1 MSAHTHT
8 KVRLFVTPV
17 DYGPPG
23 SSVHGSFQARI
34 LEWVAMPSSR
44 GSSQPGNRTH
54 ISCIASRSFTAE
66 PPGKPCFSM
75 TDGILWGELDLAHEC
90 VVAFPPDTMG
100 SHQKGP
106 ASHKNDFIPSRLK
119 AWCGWPGSL
128 SPACFA
134 VTSQG
139 SVGRRAGAGS
149 LNGAVAAP
157 CVFGVIGGEC
167 PSSWLVVG

>member
-1 MSAHTHT
+1 MLSSTHPQGSFVCFNIVCLCLCVYVCVCVCVCVCALSHELTHTHT

-23 SSVHGSFQARI
+23 SSVHGGFQARI

-119 AWCGWPGSL
+119 ACCGWPGSL
-128 SPACFA
+128 SPA
-134 VTSQG
+134 
-139 SVGRRAGAGS
+139 
-149 LNGAVAAP
+149 
-157 CVFGVIGGEC
+157 
-167 PSSWLVVG
+167 